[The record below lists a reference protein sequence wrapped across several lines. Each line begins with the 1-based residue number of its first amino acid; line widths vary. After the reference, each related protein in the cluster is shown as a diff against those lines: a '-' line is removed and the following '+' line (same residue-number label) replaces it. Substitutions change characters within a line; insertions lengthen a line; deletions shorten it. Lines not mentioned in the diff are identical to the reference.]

1 MRVSLVTSRS
11 EQHVTQGAPST
22 SDSSTPEEDSAAG
35 KRPESSPD
43 SREDSRESSRSGQ
56 GFDTVVGR
64 VMVDRGLVTSDELDE
79 ALSIVAE
86 RRKLEPSADLSMVLV
101 EQELLTQR
109 QLERM
114 RGEFE
119 ADRSSQRIPGYTIL
133 QKLGSGAM
141 ATVFLARQLSLD
153 RLVAIKVLPKRFSAN
168 DSFIKR
174 FYKEGRA
181 AAKLNDPN
189 IVAAYDVNQA
199 GEHHYFVMEY
209 VDGETLY
216 DRIKRERRLDEPD
229 ALKIVRQVASA
240 LKHAHERGFIH
251 RDIKPKNI
259 MLGKAGMVK
268 LADLGLARALTDK
281 EAAEA
286 EAGRAYGTPFYISP
300 EQIRGKVELGP
311 EADIYGLGAT
321 MYHMTTGRVPFD
333 GRTPSQV
340 MHRHLRDEVV
350 PPDHVNSKLS
360 PGSAQVIEMM
370 LEKRPSDRYGSAADL
385 IEDIDLL
392 LAGKNPLHAG
402 GRMDLSTVA
411 EALSGETKNQP
422 ALNIRKA
429 PRSNSV
435 LGEPIVLMLMS
446 LLGLSLFVILLLVLD
461 RAGS

>member
-1 MRVSLVTSRS
+1 LSETEKRKDPETDSRPTRGVEGS
-11 EQHVTQGAPST
+11 REPA
-22 SDSSTPEEDSAAG
+22 SDP
-35 KRPESSPD
+35 
-43 SREDSRESSRSGQ
+43 REDSRESSRTGQ

-64 VMVDRGLVTSDELDE
+64 VVVDRGLVTSDELDE
-79 ALSIVAE
+79 ALSIVNE
-86 RRKLEPSADLSMVLV
+86 RRKLEPQTALTDVLLEQDLVTS
-101 EQELLTQR
+101 R
-109 QLERM
+109 QLDRM

-119 ADRSSQRIPGYTIL
+119 EDRSSQSIPGYKIL

-153 RLVAIKVLPKRFSAN
+153 RLVAIKVLPKKFSAN
-168 DSFIKR
+168 ESFIKR

-181 AAKLNDPN
+181 AAKLNDQN

-216 DRIKRERRLDEPD
+216 DRIKRERGIDEPD

-240 LKHAHERGFIH
+240 LRHAHERGFIH

-259 MLGKAGMVK
+259 MLGKAGTVK
-268 LADLGLARALTDK
+268 LADLGLARGLTDK

-321 MYHMTTGRVPFD
+321 MYHMMTGRVPFE

-340 MHRHLRDEVV
+340 MHRHLRDELV
-350 PPDHVNSKLS
+350 PPDHVNSKIS

-385 IEDIDLL
+385 IEDIDLIL
-392 LAGKNPLHAG
+392 GGKSPLHAG
-402 GRMDLSTVA
+402 GRVDLSSVA
-411 EALSGETKNQP
+411 EALSGTESQP
-422 ALNIRKA
+422 ALDIRTAKKQ
-429 PRSNSV
+429 STSM

-446 LLGLSLFVILLLVLD
+446 LLGLALFVIMLLVLD

>member
-1 MRVSLVTSRS
+1 MSDRPEQS
-11 EQHVTQGAPST
+11 EDEAG
-22 SDSSTPEEDSAAG
+22 TPEESARA
-35 KRPESSPD
+35 SSGTPTPGD
-43 SREDSRESSRSGQ
+43 AREDSKDASRTGP
-56 GFDTVVGR
+56 GFDTVLGR
-64 VMVDRGLVTSDELDE
+64 FIVDRGLADSDELDE
-79 ALSIVAE
+79 ALSIVSE
-86 RRKLEPSADLSMVLV
+86 RRKLDPQVDLSKVLV
-101 EQELLTQR
+101 EQELLTGR
-109 QLERM
+109 QLDRL

-119 ADRSSQRIPGYTIL
+119 ADRTSQRIPGYTIL

-153 RLVAIKVLPKRFSAN
+153 RLVAIKVLPKRFSSN
-168 DSFIKR
+168 ESFIER

-216 DRIKRERRLDEPD
+216 DRIKRERRLDEPE

-240 LKHAHERGFIH
+240 LRHAHERGFIH

-259 MLGKAGMVK
+259 MLGKAGKVK

-281 EAAEA
+281 DAAEA

-300 EQIRGKVELGP
+300 EQIRGKVQLGP

-333 GRTPSQV
+333 GKTPSQV

-360 PGSAQVIEMM
+360 AGTAQIIEMM
-370 LEKRPSDRYGSAADL
+370 LEKRPSDRYASAADL
-385 IEDIDLL
+385 MEDIDLVL
-392 LAGKNPLHAG
+392 GGRNPLHAG
-402 GRMDLSTVA
+402 GRLDLSSMA
-411 EALSGETKNQP
+411 EALSGETGTQT
-422 ALNIRKA
+422 ALDIRKA
-429 PRSNSV
+429 PRSDSV
-435 LGEPIVLMLMS
+435 LGEPIVLMLIS
-446 LLGLSLFVILLLVLD
+446 LLGVSLFVILLLVID
-461 RAGS
+461 RAIG